1 MTILAFGLS
10 HDTAPVALRERVAFA
25 SERIADHLHCAR
37 RELEFAEVAILS
49 TCNRTEIYA
58 AGDAD
63 LDTLCDWLATIHGVA
78 REELAGG
85 CYLHRDAD
93 AVRHMMR
100 VASGLDSLVLGE
112 PQILGQLKSAY
123 GVAQGAGTLST
134 VLEPMFQA
142 VFAAAKRVRAE
153 TAIGANPVSVAY
165 AAVGLARQ
173 IFGRLDAVRALLIG
187 AGDTIALVAR
197 HLHDAGVA
205 GITCANR
212 TLERAAE
219 LAAHH
224 GGNAILLADL
234 HEHLHQADV
243 VISSTASQLPVLG
256 KGAVESALK
265 RRRHRP
271 MLMVDIAVPR
281 DIEPEVGQLDDVY
294 LYTVDDLREVIDKGR
309 RAREDAAV
317 AATGIVD
324 SEVSR
329 WQRRQLERDA
339 VDTIRAFR
347 DSAATLR
354 DAELDKAL
362 LALESGQPAD
372 VVVRQLAHGLT
383 NKLLHRPTE
392 QLKRVGEEGSKEPLR
407 WLQRLF
413 DHDDS
418 TPDATRSPVPP
429 GPEGK

>member
-1 MTILAFGLS
+1 MTILAFGLN
-10 HDTAPVALRERVAFA
+10 HDTAPVVLRERVAFA
-25 SERIADHLHCAR
+25 PEAVADHLRRAR
-37 RELEFAEVAILS
+37 RELELAEVAILS

-58 AGDAD
+58 AGDASCD
-63 LDTLCDWLATIHGVA
+63 QLRDWLATVHGVA
-78 REELAGG
+78 PEELAGG
-85 CYLHRDAD
+85 CYVHRDAD

-123 GVAQGAGTLST
+123 MVAQGAGALST
-134 VLEPMFQA
+134 ALEPVFQA

-173 IFGRLDAVRALLIG
+173 IFGRLDGVRALLIG
-187 AGDTIALVAR
+187 AGDTIELVAR

-219 LAAHH
+219 LAAHY
-224 GGNAILLADL
+224 GANAILLADL
-234 HEHLHQADV
+234 PEHLHNADV
-243 VISSTASQLPVLG
+243 VISSTASQVPVLG

-294 LYTVDDLREVIDKGR
+294 LYTVDDLREVIDEGR

-324 SEVSR
+324 DEVSR

-339 VDTIRAFR
+339 VGTIRAFR

-362 LALESGQPAD
+362 RALEAGQSAE

-383 NKLLHRPTE
+383 NKLLHRPTQ
-392 QLKRVGEEGSKEPLR
+392 QLKRVGEEGSEEPLR

-413 DHDDS
+413 DQDDS
-418 TPDATRSPVPP
+418 TPGA
-429 GPEGK
+429 G

>member
-1 MTILAFGLS
+1 MTILAFGLN
-10 HDTAPVALRERVAFA
+10 HDTAPVVLRERVAFA
-25 SERIADHLHCAR
+25 PEAVADHLQHAR
-37 RELEFAEVAILS
+37 RELGLGEVAILS

-58 AGDAD
+58 AGDAG
-63 LDTLCDWLATIHGVA
+63 LDALCDWLATVHGVA
-78 REELAGG
+78 PNELAGS
-85 CYLHRDAD
+85 CYVHRDAD
-93 AVRHMMR
+93 AVRHLMR

-123 GVAQGAGTLST
+123 GVAQGAGTVST
-134 VLEPMFQA
+134 VLEPVFQA

-173 IFGRLDAVRALLIG
+173 IFGQLDGVRALLIG
-187 AGDTIALVAR
+187 AGDTIELVAR

-205 GITCANR
+205 GLTCANR

-219 LAAHH
+219 VAARY
-224 GGNAILLADL
+224 GANAILLADL
-234 HEHLHQADV
+234 PEHLHKADV

-281 DIEPEVGQLDDVY
+281 DIEPEVDQLDDVY
-294 LYTVDDLREVIDKGR
+294 LYTVDDLRDVIEEGR

-317 AATGIVD
+317 AATEIVD

-329 WQRRQLERDA
+329 WQRRQLARDA
-339 VDTIRAFR
+339 VGTIRAFR

-362 LALESGQPAD
+362 RALESGQPAD

-392 QLKRVGEEGSKEPLR
+392 QLKRVGEEGGEEPLR
-407 WLQRLF
+407 WLQKLF

-418 TPDATRSPVPP
+418 TPGAT
-429 GPEGK
+429 

>member
-25 SERIADHLHCAR
+25 PESVADHLHQVR
-37 RELEFAEVAILS
+37 RELGLEEVAILS

-58 AGDAD
+58 AGAADFDA
-63 LDTLCDWLATIHGVA
+63 LCDWLAAVHGVA
-78 REELAGG
+78 REELASG
-85 CYLHRDAD
+85 CYVHRDAD

-123 GVAQGAGTLST
+123 GVAQGADAVST
-134 VLEPMFQA
+134 VLEPVFQA

-173 IFGRLDAVRALLIG
+173 IFGRLADVRALLIG
-187 AGDTIALVAR
+187 AGDTIELVAR

-219 LAAHH
+219 LAARY
-224 GGNAILLADL
+224 GANAILLADL
-234 HEHLHQADV
+234 PEHLHQADV

-271 MLMVDIAVPR
+271 ILMVDIAVPR

-294 LYTVDDLREVIDKGR
+294 LYTVDDLREVIDEGR

-317 AATGIVD
+317 VATGIVD
-324 SEVSR
+324 DEVSR

-339 VDTIRAFR
+339 VGTIRAFR

-362 LALESGQPAD
+362 RALEAGQPAD

-392 QLKRVGEEGSKEPLR
+392 QLKRAGEEGSEEPLR
-407 WLQRLF
+407 WLRKLF
-413 DHDDS
+413 DHDDP
-418 TPDATRSPVPP
+418 TPGAT
-429 GPEGK
+429 

>member
-1 MTILAFGLS
+1 MTILAFGLN
-10 HDTAPVALRERVAFA
+10 HDTAPVVLRERVAFA
-25 SERIADHLHCAR
+25 PEAVADHLHRAR
-37 RELEFAEVAILS
+37 RELGLGEVAILS

-58 AGDAD
+58 AGDAG
-63 LDTLCDWLATIHGVA
+63 LDALCDWLATVHGVA
-78 REELAGG
+78 REELVGG

-93 AVRHMMR
+93 AVRHLMR

-134 VLEPMFQA
+134 ALEPVFQA

-173 IFGRLDAVRALLIG
+173 IFGRLDGVRALLIG
-187 AGDTIALVAR
+187 AGDTIELVAR

-224 GGNAILLADL
+224 GASAIQLADL
-234 HEHLHQADV
+234 AEHLHKADV

-294 LYTVDDLREVIDKGR
+294 LYTVDDLREVIDEGR

-317 AATGIVD
+317 AAAGIVD

-339 VDTIRAFR
+339 VGTIRAFR

-392 QLKRVGEEGSKEPLR
+392 QLKRVGEEGSQEPLR
-407 WLQRLF
+407 WLQKLF

-418 TPDATRSPVPP
+418 TPGAT
-429 GPEGK
+429 

>member
-25 SERIADHLHCAR
+25 PERVADHLHRAR
-37 RELEFAEVAILS
+37 RELGFAEVAILS

-58 AGDAD
+58 AGDAG
-63 LDTLCDWLATIHGVA
+63 LDALCDWLATVHGVA

-85 CYLHRDAD
+85 CYVHRDAD
-93 AVRHMMR
+93 AVRHLIR

-134 VLEPMFQA
+134 ALEPVFQA

-173 IFGRLDAVRALLIG
+173 IFGRLDGVRALLIG
-187 AGDTIALVAR
+187 AGDTIELVAR
-197 HLHDAGVA
+197 HLRDAGVA

-224 GGNAILLADL
+224 GANAILLADL
-234 HEHLHQADV
+234 PEHLHQADV

-294 LYTVDDLREVIDKGR
+294 LYTVDDLREVIDEGR

-339 VDTIRAFR
+339 VGTIRAFR

-362 LALESGQPAD
+362 LALGSGQPAD
-372 VVVRQLAHGLT
+372 AVVRQLAHGLT

-392 QLKRVGEEGSKEPLR
+392 QLKRVGEAGSQEPLR
-407 WLQRLF
+407 WLQKLF

-418 TPDATRSPVPP
+418 TPGAT
-429 GPEGK
+429 

>member
-1 MTILAFGLS
+1 MMILAFGLN
-10 HDTAPVALRERVAFA
+10 HDTAPVGLRERVAFA
-25 SERIADHLHCAR
+25 PEAVADHLHHAR
-37 RELEFAEVAILS
+37 GELGLAEVAILS

-58 AGDAD
+58 AGDAGFD
-63 LDTLCDWLATIHGVA
+63 ALCNWLATVHGVA
-78 REELAGG
+78 REELASG
-85 CYLHRDAD
+85 CYVHRDAD

-123 GVAQGAGTLST
+123 GVAQGADAVST
-134 VLEPMFQA
+134 VLEPVFQA

-173 IFGRLDAVRALLIG
+173 IFGRLDGVRALLIG
-187 AGDTIALVAR
+187 AGDTIELVAR
-197 HLHDAGVA
+197 HLRDAGVA

-219 LAAHH
+219 LAARY
-224 GGNAILLADL
+224 GANAILLADL
-234 HEHLHQADV
+234 PEHLHQADV

-294 LYTVDDLREVIDKGR
+294 LYTVDDLRDVIDEGR

-317 AATGIVD
+317 TATGIVD
-324 SEVSR
+324 AEVLR

-339 VDTIRAFR
+339 VGTIRAFR

-362 LALESGQPAD
+362 RALEAGQPAA

-392 QLKRVGEEGSKEPLR
+392 QLKRVGEEGSEEPLR
-407 WLQRLF
+407 WLRKLF

-418 TPDATRSPVPP
+418 TPGAT
-429 GPEGK
+429 

>member
-25 SERIADHLHCAR
+25 PEAVADHLHQVR
-37 RELEFAEVAILS
+37 RELGLDEVAILS

-58 AGDAD
+58 AGAAGVDA
-63 LDTLCDWLATIHGVA
+63 LCGWLATVHGVA

-85 CYLHRDAD
+85 CYVHRDAD

-123 GVAQGAGTLST
+123 GVAQSRGSVSA
-134 VLEPMFQA
+134 VLEPVFQA

-173 IFGRLDAVRALLIG
+173 IFGRLEGVRALLIG
-187 AGDTIALVAR
+187 AGDTIELVAR

-219 LAAHH
+219 LAARY
-224 GGNAILLADL
+224 GANAILLADL
-234 HEHLHQADV
+234 PEHLHQADV

-294 LYTVDDLREVIDKGR
+294 LYTVDDLRDVIDEGR

-317 AATGIVD
+317 TATGIVD
-324 SEVSR
+324 AEVAR

-339 VDTIRAFR
+339 VGTIRAFR

-362 LALESGQPAD
+362 RALEAGQPAA

-392 QLKRVGEEGSKEPLR
+392 QLKRVGEEGSEEPLR
-407 WLQRLF
+407 WLRKLF

-418 TPDATRSPVPP
+418 TPGAT
-429 GPEGK
+429 

>member
-25 SERIADHLHCAR
+25 PEAVADHLHQVR
-37 RELEFAEVAILS
+37 RELGLDEVAILS

-58 AGDAD
+58 AGAAGFDA
-63 LDTLCDWLATIHGVA
+63 LCGWLATVHGVA

-85 CYLHRDAD
+85 CYVHRDAD

-123 GVAQGAGTLST
+123 GVAQSRGSVSTL
-134 VLEPMFQA
+134 LEPVFQA

-173 IFGRLDAVRALLIG
+173 IFGRLDGVRALLIG
-187 AGDTIALVAR
+187 AGDTIELVAR

-219 LAAHH
+219 LAARY
-224 GGNAILLADL
+224 GANAILLADL
-234 HEHLHQADV
+234 PEHLHQADV

-294 LYTVDDLREVIDKGR
+294 LYTVDDLRDVIDEGR

-317 AATGIVD
+317 TATGIVD
-324 SEVSR
+324 AEVSR

-339 VDTIRAFR
+339 VGTIRAFR

-362 LALESGQPAD
+362 RALEAGQPAA

-392 QLKRVGEEGSKEPLR
+392 QLKRVGEEGREEPLR
-407 WLQRLF
+407 WLRKLF

-418 TPDATRSPVPP
+418 TPGAT
-429 GPEGK
+429 